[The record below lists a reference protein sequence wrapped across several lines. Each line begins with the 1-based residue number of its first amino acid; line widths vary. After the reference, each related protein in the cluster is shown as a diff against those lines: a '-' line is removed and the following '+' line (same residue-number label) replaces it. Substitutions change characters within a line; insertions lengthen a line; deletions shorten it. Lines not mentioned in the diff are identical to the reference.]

1 MPENKQAGAENAV
14 PNANTTPDPNG
25 GRAMNRHLRHAS
37 LEDGRS
43 EEVQEI
49 MGRMPP
55 WILRS
60 GITLIALLVLGA
72 FVAAWFFRYPE
83 VIQARVVLMS
93 SSYTVRATVAEQSP
107 YIVKGTMPAAGA
119 WKVKSGQ
126 KALIRLTAYP
136 YEEYG
141 LLQGTVMFAEANMAD
156 TNFQVSISLDHLLHT
171 TTGRE
176 IPVQPRLDG
185 TAEIMTEDK
194 SVLQRM
200 FGRLWR

>member
-1 MPENKQAGAENAV
+1 MPEHQHTDIAV
-14 PNANTTPDPNG
+14 NG
-25 GRAMNRHLRHAS
+25 HLRHAS
-37 LEDGRS
+37 LEDSRS

-60 GITLIALLVLGA
+60 GITLIALLVLAA

-83 VIQARVVLMS
+83 VVSANVVMLQDH
-93 SSYTVRATVAEQSP
+93 SSY
-107 YIVKGTMPAAGA
+107 IVQGAMPASGA

-141 LLQGTVMFAEANMAD
+141 LLQGTVQLTRANVAD
-156 TNFQVSISLDHLLHT
+156 TNFQVSIRLDHQLFT
-171 TTGRE
+171 TTGKE

-200 FGRLWR
+200 FGRLWK